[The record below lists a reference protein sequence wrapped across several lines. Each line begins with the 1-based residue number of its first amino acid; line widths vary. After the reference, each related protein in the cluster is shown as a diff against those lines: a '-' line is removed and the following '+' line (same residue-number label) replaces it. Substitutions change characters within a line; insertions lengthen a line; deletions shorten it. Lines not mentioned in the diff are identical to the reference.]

1 MANATR
7 VALLIEPTNS
17 HNQGILS
24 GVKEYILKQRPNWIF
39 HGIGGDVQLLKDWQA
54 DAAIV
59 QATTA
64 ALEEEL
70 LSWGGPCVNV
80 AAWLEKQVLPS
91 VQIDSYSIGQM
102 AAKYFLSQGFR
113 HFAFAGYPQVYYA
126 RQRLKGFRD
135 VLQQNGLT
143 STSLTEDRPPPSDP
157 LTMNWVAKEK
167 WMGSWLLAQPR
178 PFALFAQT
186 DMTAWEL
193 AEVCRL
199 HGLRIPTETAL
210 LGVDN
215 ETYCELA
222 IPTLSSIEN
231 NKKMLGYQAAAML
244 DAWLQGRRPSSEPVL
259 VPPVGLVNREST
271 DALAM
276 EDAELAKAI
285 RYIHKHFAQPV
296 GVDELAK
303 HASVSRRSLE
313 RKFQSTLG
321 RSPREEIQRVRLER
335 AKALLA
341 QTTLGTAPIAQQ
353 TGFSNPQRLS
363 NVFKSV
369 TGMTPM
375 EYRQKF
381 QTHARTSS

>member
-1 MANATR
+1 MANAKR

-24 GVKEYILKQRPNWIF
+24 GVKEYILKQRPSWIF
-39 HGIGGDVQLLKDWQA
+39 HGIGGDVQLLKDWEA

-64 ALEEEL
+64 QLEDEL
-70 LSWGGPCVNV
+70 LRWGGPCVNV
-80 AAWLEKQVLPS
+80 ATWLEDQSLPS
-91 VQIDSYSIGQM
+91 VQIDSLSIGQM
-102 AAKYFLSQGFR
+102 AAKYFIAQGFR
-113 HFAFAGYPQVYYA
+113 HFAFAGNTGIYYA
-126 RQRLKGFRD
+126 RQRLKGFRE
-135 VLQQNGLT
+135 VLQQSGLT
-143 STSLTEDRPPPSDP
+143 CSNLYEDRPPPGDP
-157 LTMNWVAKEK
+157 FSLSWVNKEK
-167 WMGSWLLAQPR
+167 WLGPWLVAQPR
-178 PFALFAQT
+178 PFALFAAN
-186 DMTAWEL
+186 DMLAWEL

-199 HGLRIPTETAL
+199 NSLRIPTEAAL

-244 DAWLQGRRPSSEPVL
+244 DAWLSGKKPSSTPVL
-259 VPPVGLVNREST
+259 IPPVGLVNREST
-271 DALAM
+271 DALAL
-276 EDAELAKAI
+276 EDPELAKAI
-285 RYIHKHFAQPV
+285 RFIHKHFAQSV

-363 NVFKSV
+363 NVFKSA

-381 QTHARTSS
+381 QTHSR